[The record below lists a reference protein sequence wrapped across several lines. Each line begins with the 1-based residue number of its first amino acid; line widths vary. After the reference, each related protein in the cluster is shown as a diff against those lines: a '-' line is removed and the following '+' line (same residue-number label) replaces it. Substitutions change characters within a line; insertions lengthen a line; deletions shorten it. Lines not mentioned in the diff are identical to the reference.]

1 MGYSNEIN
9 VANEMTN
16 SRRAMKR
23 GANNANNAAPLRRK
37 MDKSTGFVYY
47 VTKHLDCPS
56 QVGPFFFVQGFFYRL
71 YSLNSSHGSRE
82 SSFQHVQRAA

>member
-1 MGYSNEIN
+1 MDYSNEIN

-23 GANNANNAAPLRRK
+23 GANNAAPLRRK
-37 MDKSTGFVYY
+37 MDKSTGFIYY

-56 QVGPFFFVQGFFYRL
+56 QVRPFFFVQGFFFYRL

>member
-1 MGYSNEIN
+1 MDYSNEIN

-23 GANNANNAAPLRRK
+23 GANNAAPLRRK
-37 MDKSTGFVYY
+37 MDKSTGFIYY